1 MNKKWVAFEMVVLAG
16 LLLVSCSTDPSKKN
30 TPDDIKEIREN
41 YGTGETSRIYT
52 RIHGKIEGLMKDYY
66 PSGALKGERYFD
78 DNKQVG
84 KTVIYYES
92 GAVKEVQYYENGLRN
107 GGDTIFFE
115 SGNIQYIS
123 EFKDEKKNGY
133 LRIYDISGSL
143 TYEAKFAMDTLIEV
157 DGKPIKNKSI
167 PQ

>member
-1 MNKKWVAFEMVVLAG
+1 MAVQYNFLFSVLIVG
-16 LLLVSCSTDPSKKN
+16 LLATGCSEPSKNKVQEEVQEV
-30 TPDDIKEIREN
+30 TEN

-52 RIHGKIEGLMKDYY
+52 RINGKIEGLMTDYY
-66 PSGALKGERYFD
+66 PSGAVKGERYFK

-115 SGNIQYIS
+115 SGVIQYIS

-133 LRIYDISGSL
+133 LRIYDATGNM
-143 TYEAKFAMDTLIEV
+143 TYEARFAMDSLIEV
-157 DGKPIKNKSI
+157 GGKSIKN
-167 PQ
+167 

>member
-1 MNKKWVAFEMVVLAG
+1 MALKFNFQLFLFIVG
-16 LLLVSCSTDPSKKN
+16 LLVTGCSEPSKNKVQ
-30 TPDDIKEIREN
+30 DEVKEVTEN
-41 YGTGETSRIYT
+41 YGTGETSRTYT
-52 RIHGKIEGLMKDYY
+52 RINGKIEGLMTDYY
-66 PSGALKGERYFD
+66 PSGALKGERYFK

-115 SGNIQYIS
+115 SGVIQYIS

-133 LRIYDISGSL
+133 LKIFDATGNM
-143 TYEAKFAMDTLIEV
+143 TYEARFAMDSLIEV
-157 DGKPIKNKSI
+157 GGKSIKN
-167 PQ
+167 

>member
-1 MNKKWVAFEMVVLAG
+1 MNYKWATFQIIILIG
-16 LLLVSCSTDPSKKN
+16 LLLQSCSTDPSKKN
-30 TPDDIKEIREN
+30 NQEEVKEIREN
-41 YGTGETSRIYT
+41 YGTGETSRTYT
-52 RIHGKIEGLMKDYY
+52 RINGKIEGVMKDYY
-66 PSGALKGERYFD
+66 PSGALKGEKHFK

-92 GAVKEVQYYENGLRN
+92 GIIKEVQYYENGLRN

-115 SGNIQYIS
+115 SGNIQYVS

-133 LRIYDISGSL
+133 LRIYDMSGNL

-157 DGKPIKNKSI
+157 DGKPIIK
-167 PQ
+167 